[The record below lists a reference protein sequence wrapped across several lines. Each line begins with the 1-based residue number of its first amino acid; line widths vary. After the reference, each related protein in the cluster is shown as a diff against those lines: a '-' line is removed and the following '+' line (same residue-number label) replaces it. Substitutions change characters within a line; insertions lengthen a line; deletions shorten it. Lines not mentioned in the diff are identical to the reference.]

1 MRRFLTKRLQSSAVS
16 TENSQERSDAA
27 QKSLRYYPALDGLR
41 GLWSIMVFATHYGYF
56 TAGWIPLECFFVL
69 SGFLITAI
77 LIGDKKRSFKNYMG
91 RFYWRRILRTFPAYF
106 SFLLI
111 SCLLYA
117 LTRQPKGLPG
127 ALPSLA
133 GYWYNF
139 ARLLAH
145 PSPLMF
151 QHLWSMSIE
160 EQFYIAWP
168 FVVFALSLANIR
180 RLLIGIIVLTLF
192 SKVALP
198 FYLQRQGMSNF
209 GIAWLYYFTTPL
221 RLDAFGIGAAIA
233 VFNLIKW
240 TVRPRWVLLACF
252 SALLLGL
259 INKSFGDNPY
269 VHFASNDI
277 WEARFWGGLSLGYPL
292 LLLQN
297 KQYAWGYGVVDLV
310 TGLLIISATQ
320 ANKLQQLCANRPLV
334 YLGRIS
340 YGFYIWHWPI
350 LVLMMPLL
358 PRPWSVAGVICFG
371 LAFTVALGVAHV
383 SYFGFERHFLLLKTG
398 FSRRK
403 ASTVSSGEQRDE
415 VAETSNSRNRGTG
428 AELAESATS
437 IDPAGENSGEARHR
451 PQEDR
456 PL

>member
-1 MRRFLTKRLQSSAVS
+1 MRRFLTKRFQSSTVGN
-16 TENSQERSDAA
+16 ENSQERSDAA
-27 QKSLRYYPALDGLR
+27 QESLRYYPSLDGLR
-41 GLWSIMVFATHYGYF
+41 GVWAIMVFAAHYGYF
-56 TAGWIPLECFFVL
+56 TAGWIPLEGFFVL
-69 SGFLITAI
+69 SGFLITSI
-77 LIGDKKRSFKNYMG
+77 LIGDKERSFKAYVG
-91 RFYWRRILRTFPAYF
+91 RFYWRRILRIFPAYF

-139 ARLLAH
+139 SRLLGQ

-160 EQFYIAWP
+160 EQFYIVWP

-180 RLLIGIIVLTLF
+180 RLLIGIIAVTLF
-192 SKVALP
+192 SKAILP
-198 FYLQRQGMSNF
+198 FYLQRQGISNF
-209 GIAWLYYFTTPL
+209 GIGWIYYFTTPL
-221 RLDAFGIGAAIA
+221 RFDAFGIGAAIA

-240 TVRPRWVLLACF
+240 TVKPRWVLLACVC
-252 SALLLGL
+252 ALLLGL
-259 INKSFGDNPY
+259 INTSFGHNPY
-269 VHFASNDI
+269 VHLPSNNI

-297 KQYAWGYGVVDLV
+297 KQFVWGYAVVDLV
-310 TGLLIISATQ
+310 TALFIISATQ

-334 YLGRIS
+334 HLGRIS

-358 PRPWSVAGVICFG
+358 PKPWSFVGVICFG
-371 LAFTVALGVAHV
+371 LLFAAAVGVAHL
-383 SYFGFERHFLLLKTG
+383 SYFGFERRFLLLKTG
-398 FSRRK
+398 FSGRK
-403 ASTVSSGEQRDE
+403 ESTIS
-415 VAETSNSRNRGTG
+415 
-428 AELAESATS
+428 
-437 IDPAGENSGEARHR
+437 
-451 PQEDR
+451 
-456 PL
+456 